1 MTRVPGV
8 KVHVWNSCK
17 ERIPGN
23 LVSRNFFS
31 SDISTLPASQ
41 MRTLF

>member
-8 KVHVWNSCK
+8 KVHVWNSCR

-23 LVSRNFFS
+23 LASRNFFRS
-31 SDISTLPASQ
+31 ETSTLPASKG
-41 MRTLF
+41 R